1 MKFRCVPGSRVRS
14 VVAAKT
20 MEVGALGPAV
30 SSYTR
35 VVPQGSP
42 CTPEYTRVAPL
53 LVELQHRSHVLK
65 VASSPPLRVRE
76 WPLREKYDKGWKS
89 TCKHTLLKDGRQHQT
104 INKMRRRSM
113 TNRRRPHSFSLRA
126 KACQLEVRVLHVFVW
141 SVYVVKHF
149 LITVYF
155 REVSITGCRSNE
167 VETSSNHR
175 RHHLVVN
182 QPLSQISRELQ
193 QAQLMAHC
201 F

>member
-1 MKFRCVPGSRVRS
+1 MPSEFQSSATSNSTSYTEKTKPRSGNKYTSTRLMKFRCVPGSRVRS

-35 VVPQGSP
+35 VVLQGSP
-42 CTPEYTRVAPL
+42 CTPGYTRVVPL

-104 INKMRRRSM
+104 IKR
-113 TNRRRPHSFSLRA
+113 
-126 KACQLEVRVLHVFVW
+126 
-141 SVYVVKHF
+141 
-149 LITVYF
+149 
-155 REVSITGCRSNE
+155 
-167 VETSSNHR
+167 
-175 RHHLVVN
+175 
-182 QPLSQISRELQ
+182 
-193 QAQLMAHC
+193 
-201 F
+201 